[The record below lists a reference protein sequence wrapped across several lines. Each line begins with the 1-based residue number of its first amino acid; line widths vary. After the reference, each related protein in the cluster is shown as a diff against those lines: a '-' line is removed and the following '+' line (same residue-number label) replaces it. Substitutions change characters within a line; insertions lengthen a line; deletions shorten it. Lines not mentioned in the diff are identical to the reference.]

1 MLSPAL
7 RHAVADDADAR
18 GFGGMLTAAGSRSI
32 AALRWVAAMLR
43 RLAERV
49 IAPLRAGDGPNKF
62 RLSSVETHTTTIDGD
77 TGWAY
82 RPPATL
88 RCPACATEILQ
99 ADSRSVIDC
108 PTCRIELPPE
118 RFGDLNLL
126 GLTCPICRTPMQH
139 GQRHPE
145 AFDVPEWANCP
156 NCQYHWEFK
165 HFY

>member
-1 MLSPAL
+1 
-7 RHAVADDADAR
+7 VVDDADAEAEADAPCH
-18 GFGGMLTAAGSRSI
+18 GTTFTAVGSRTT
-32 AALRWVAAMLR
+32 AALRWVAAALR
-43 RLAERV
+43 RLAERL
-49 IAPLRAGDGPNKF
+49 IDPLRAGDGPNKF

-88 RCPACATEILQ
+88 RCPDCGSEILQ
-99 ADSRSVIDC
+99 ADSRASIDC
-108 PTCRIELPPE
+108 PECRVDLPAE
-118 RFGDLNLL
+118 RFGDLDLL
-126 GLTCPICRTPMQH
+126 GLACPVCRTPMQH

-145 AFDVPEWANCP
+145 AFDVPEWANCS

>member
-1 MLSPAL
+1 
-7 RHAVADDADAR
+7 VADDAR
-18 GFGGMLTAAGSRSI
+18 GFVATLGAVGSRLFAS
-32 AALRWVAAMLR
+32 LRWLVT
-43 RLAERV
+43 RLV
-49 IAPLRAGDGPNKF
+49 APLRTDDDPNKF

-88 RCPACATEILQ
+88 RCPECATGILQ
-99 ADSRSVIDC
+99 ADSRDRIDC
-108 PTCRIELPPE
+108 PRCRIDLPPE
-118 RFGDLNLL
+118 RFTDLELL
-126 GLTCPICRTPMQH
+126 ALTCPICRTRMQH

-145 AFDVPEWANCP
+145 AFDVPEWATCE